1 MIQITGDSGGG
12 QLLRSSL
19 TLSILTGQP
28 FKMSQIRGARPKP
41 GLMRQH
47 LTCVQAAAAICG
59 AAVEGAEIGSTQL
72 TFTPGK
78 IRGGDYQFAIGS
90 GGSTTLVLQT
100 ILPALLQASEP
111 STVTITGGTHNPMAP
126 PAEFLQQAYLPVLRD
141 MGAKVELHVDRPGF
155 MAAGGGI
162 LRAEISPLKKWKPLK
177 LTERGKLLR
186 TSGEVIQAHLPDS
199 IAERTRRSAASLL
212 GWKSEEIS
220 LTRAADSL
228 GPGGIIMLT
237 AEYENV
243 TELTSAVAE
252 MGRNAESV
260 GASAAKQMKNYL
272 GTTGAAGVHLAD
284 QLLLPLA
291 LAGKGRFTTFGLSK
305 HFQTHCALI
314 PQFLAVSFEVTEG
327 DHGTRSVSVV
337 KGLS

>member
-1 MIQITGDSGGG
+1 MLQITGDSGGG

-28 FKMSQIRGARPKP
+28 FRMSQIRGARPKP

-47 LTCVQAAAAICG
+47 LTCVQAAGAVSG
-59 AAVEGAEIGSTQL
+59 AAMDGAEIGSTEL
-72 TFTPGK
+72 SFTPGK

-126 PAEFLQQAYLPVLRD
+126 PAEFLQECYLPVLRD
-141 MGAKVELHVDRPGF
+141 MGAKVELHVERPGF

-162 LRAEISPLKKWKPLK
+162 LRAEISPMKKWKPLK
-177 LTERGKLLR
+177 LTERGKLVR
-186 TSGEVIQAHLPDS
+186 CSGAILHAHLPDS
-199 IAERTRRSAASLL
+199 IAERTRRSAASALD
-212 GWKSEEIS
+212 WKSDKIS
-220 LTRAADSL
+220 IQHTPSSL
-228 GPGGIIMLT
+228 GPGGIILLR
-237 AEYENV
+237 AEYENI

-260 GASAAKQMKNYL
+260 GASAAKQMNNYL
-272 GTTGAAGVHLAD
+272 GTTGAVGVHLAD

-291 LAGKGRFTTFGLSK
+291 LAGKGTFSTFGLSK
-305 HFQTHCALI
+305 HFQTHCSLI
-314 PQFLAVSFEVTEG
+314 PQFLPVTFIITEG
-327 DHGTRSVSVV
+327 AAGERTVSLP
-337 KGLS
+337 G